1 MPDFQEPPKCD
12 EALETNESVAFDAQI
27 VQTANIEAHIP
38 ISASHVERNFK
49 SCFKCASETMGRRQ
63 NKIKTSQRKAS
74 RRRKGKSTAAA
85 MNVIR
90 LCRIKVDEVGTKT
103 FRPLAQSSA
112 AAAKVSPEGA
122 TPDMQ
127 KIAIGVHPT
136 ETPKRVHRVGE
147 RSRRSLTAHARI
159 ATQTAASQM
168 RIK

>member
-1 MPDFQEPPKCD
+1 MPDFHEPPKWD

-27 VQTANIEAHIP
+27 VQTATIEAKIP
-38 ISASHVERNFK
+38 SRDTQVVRNLE
-49 SCFKCASETMGRRQ
+49 SCLRCARETMESRQ

-74 RRRKGKSTAAA
+74 RRRKGKSRAAA
-85 MNVIR
+85 MNVTW
-90 LCRIKVDEVGTKT
+90 LCRRTVEDDGIKTL
-103 FRPLAQSSA
+103 RPLAHRTA
-112 AAAKVSPEGA
+112 APAKVSPDGA

-159 ATQTAASQM
+159 ATHIEASQM